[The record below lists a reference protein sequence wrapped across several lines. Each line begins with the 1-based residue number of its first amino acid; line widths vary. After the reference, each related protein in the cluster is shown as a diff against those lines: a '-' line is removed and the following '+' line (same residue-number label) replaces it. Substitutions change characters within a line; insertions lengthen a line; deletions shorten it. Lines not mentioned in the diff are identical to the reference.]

1 MTADIYLEGD
11 KQLKVAV
18 VIEMEGEMERLKN
31 KNILITGGTSG
42 IGLASAQEFERE
54 GARVVICGTDEKR
67 LKDARSTLGPKALA
81 FSADVSKLSDLDRLY
96 SKLKAEFGHL
106 DAVFAN
112 AGYSQFGPFEVVEE
126 GTFDNLVAVNL
137 KGVFFTIQKA
147 VPLLKNGS
155 SVRFRPDISVS

>member
-54 GARVVICGTDEKR
+54 GARVAICGTDEKT
-67 LKDARSTLGPKALA
+67 LKEARSTLEPKALA
-81 FSADVSKLSDLDRLY
+81 FSADVSKVSDLDGLY
-96 SKLKAEFGHL
+96 SKIKAEFGHL
-106 DAVFAN
+106 VCRLLLEN
-112 AGYSQFGPFEVVEE
+112 KNKFGTLEV
-126 GTFDNLVAVNL
+126 
-137 KGVFFTIQKA
+137 I
-147 VPLLKNGS
+147 
-155 SVRFRPDISVS
+155 

>member
-1 MTADIYLEGD
+1 MIADIYLEGD

-18 VIEMEGEMERLKN
+18 VIEMEEKMERLKN

-81 FSADVSKLSDLDRLY
+81 FSADVSKLSDLDGLY
-96 SKLKAEFGHL
+96 SKIKAQFGHL
-106 DAVFAN
+106 VCRLLLEKKK
-112 AGYSQFGPFEVVEE
+112 QFGLFEAVDED
-126 GTFDNLVAVNL
+126 TFD
-137 KGVFFTIQKA
+137 
-147 VPLLKNGS
+147 
-155 SVRFRPDISVS
+155 

>member
-1 MTADIYLEGD
+1 MIADIYLEGD

-18 VIEMEGEMERLKN
+18 VIEMEEKMERLKN

-81 FSADVSKLSDLDRLY
+81 FSADVSKLSDLDSLY
-96 SKLKAEFGHL
+96 SKLKL
-106 DAVFAN
+106 
-112 AGYSQFGPFEVVEE
+112 
-126 GTFDNLVAVNL
+126 NLAISMRSLRTLATVNL
-137 KGVFFTIQKA
+137 GLSK
-147 VPLLKNGS
+147 S
-155 SVRFRPDISVS
+155 SRKIRLTS